1 MLESIVAVRIWLAM
15 PEEIPKAQETRRL
28 VERANRGM
36 APLLRVLLV
45 QPQEFADRIRENIRL
60 RRNPRRLRRCI
71 DDLEA
76 ALLHRGI
83 EMRPYFA
90 ALRRELARHSDGH
103 TNGNSD
109 GNAA

>member
-1 MLESIVAVRIWLAM
+1 M
-15 PEEIPKAQETRRL
+15 PEQTPKVEAARRL
-28 VERANRGM
+28 VQRANRPI
-36 APLLRVLLV
+36 ASLLSVLLV

-60 RRNPRRLRRCI
+60 RRNPRRLLRCV

-90 ALRRELARHSDGH
+90 ALRREVTRSSDGQSNGH
-103 TNGNSD
+103 TNGHK
-109 GNAA
+109 GAA